1 MVKNI
6 CYRAHVRTT
15 VSIRVIQKRPSFDNN
30 ARDYKSRAYFYA
42 SSMTTKSRDIASQL
56 GHKSDKRMFIG
67 GTLVEQLER
76 GTREKKRTEK
86 FEILKG
92 ERTNLQVYFRNASFT
107 HQIFKIESF
116 LAVFKVIGTANNTD
130 LDRSGSLDIQTMKKQ
145 IFDQN
150 LVMGS

>member
-92 ERTNLQVYFRNASFT
+92 RERVYKFTFGTHLSLIKYLRLNLF
-107 HQIFKIESF
+107 
-116 LAVFKVIGTANNTD
+116 
-130 LDRSGSLDIQTMKKQ
+130 
-145 IFDQN
+145 
-150 LVMGS
+150 